1 MLLLAAS
8 RWRDALRR
16 RLFGALAP
24 SGRHLTRHP
33 QEKHLIAG
41 RLKQLSGDESSP
53 ITELR
58 HAEVLEVPCH
68 DVVYCLKSLAERK

>member
-1 MLLLAAS
+1 MLLLASS

-16 RLFGALAP
+16 RRFVALAP

-41 RLKQLSGDESSP
+41 RLKQPSGDESSP

-68 DVVYCLKSLAERK
+68 GAMYSLKSLAARK